1 MPDTNVMDLVSI
13 VLMMCVGNAA
23 GWLASRYI
31 EGGRLGVLGDVIV
44 ATAGALAAGF
54 IYRQFVPQAGT
65 IGLLAVGIV
74 AAAVALV
81 LWRRFAPAAR

>member
-23 GWLASRYI
+23 GWLPSLYI
-31 EGGRLGVLGDVIV
+31 EGSRLGVLGDVIV
-44 ATAGALAAGF
+44 ATAGALAAGY
-54 IYRQFVPQAGT
+54 YRILPRPNHRPAG
-65 IGLLAVGIV
+65 GRHRGG
-74 AAAVALV
+74 AVALV